1 MLSVMA
7 AIFAPSVAMETN
19 ALTRGPEFQRAE
31 RTAIEQEMALTSGG
45 HRPEITWDGRG
56 ADERARW
63 VARCSSLVG

>member
-31 RTAIEQEMALTSGG
+31 RSTAERGNVLSSGAHGQRGHYECGAVTRTRGLALTSGAT
-45 HRPEITWDGRG
+45 IQ
-56 ADERARW
+56 
-63 VARCSSLVG
+63 